1 MDYLNHA
8 LTIYYA
14 IITTG
19 QFDYFKTFIIYLT
32 LFLIIFMIIY
42 VIIKK

>member
-8 LTIYYA
+8 ISIYYA
-14 IITTG
+14 ILTSG
-19 QFDYFKTFIIYLT
+19 QFDYFRTFIIYLT
-32 LFLIIFMIIY
+32 LFIIIFMIIY